1 MANQYFSYLPD
12 FEYVSRLS
20 GSNISD
26 YVRVKNLFKRT
37 KVNDTIFGDLTNFTK
52 YKIIGNERPDQ
63 VAYKIYGDSN
73 LDWLVMLT
81 NNILTYQDEWPL
93 QDNAFYNYLL
103 AKYGTEEKLIEV
115 HHYETQEVKSSL
127 GVTIVPKGLEVPSN
141 YSVTFY
147 DDGAMKT
154 ESLVDTITNYE
165 YEQKIQD
172 DRRNIFLLKTQY
184 LGLALETMEEVL
196 INEAGSS
203 QYVSDELSKGENIR
217 LYQ

>member
-63 VAYKIYGDSN
+63 VAFKIYGDSN

-93 QDNAFYNYLL
+93 QENAFYNYLL
-103 AKYGTEEKLIEV
+103 AKYGTEEKLLEV

-127 GVTIVPKGLEVPSN
+127 GVTIVPKGLEVPST

-154 ESLVDTITNYE
+154 ESLLDTITNYE

-172 DRRNIFLLKTQY
+172 DRRNIFLLKSQY
-184 LGLALETMEEVL
+184 LGIALETMEEVL
-196 INEAGSS
+196 ANEAGSS
-203 QYVSDELSKGENIR
+203 QYISDELSKGENIR

>member
-1 MANQYFSYLPD
+1 MYKRQ
-12 FEYVSRLS
+12 
-20 GSNISD
+20 D

-37 KVNDTIFGDLTNFTK
+37 KVNETIFGDLTNFTK

-63 VAYKIYGDSN
+63 VAFKIYGDSN

-103 AKYGTEEKLIEV
+103 AKYGTEEKLLEV

-127 GVTIVPKGLEVPSN
+127 GVTIVPKGLEVPST

-154 ESLVDTITNYE
+154 ESLIDTITNYE
-165 YEQKIQD
+165 YERKIQD

-196 INEAGSS
+196 ANESGSS
-203 QYVSDELSKGENIR
+203 QYVTDELSKGENIR

>member
-26 YVRVKNLFKRT
+26 YIRVKNLFKRT
-37 KVNDTIFGDLTNFTK
+37 KVNETIFGDLTNFTK

-63 VAYKIYGDSN
+63 VAFKIYGDSN

-81 NNILTYQDEWPL
+81 NNILNYQNEWPL
-93 QDNAFYNYLL
+93 PNDAFYDYLL
-103 AKYGTEEKLIEV
+103 SKYGTEEKMFSA
-115 HHYETQEVKSSL
+115 HHYETQEVKSSD
-127 GVTIVPKGLEVPSN
+127 GVIIVPKGLEVPST

-147 DDGAMKT
+147 DNGQMKT
-154 ESLVDTITNYE
+154 ESLLNTISNYQ

-172 DRRNIFLLKTQY
+172 DRRNIFLLRSQY
-184 LGLALETMEEVL
+184 LSLALETMEEAL
-196 INEAGSS
+196 ANESGSS

>member
-63 VAYKIYGDSN
+63 VAFKIYGDSN

-127 GVTIVPKGLEVPSN
+127 GVIIVPKGLEVPSN

-172 DRRNIFLLKTQY
+172 DRRNIFLLRRQY
-184 LGLALETMEEVL
+184 LSLALETMEEVL

>member
-172 DRRNIFLLKTQY
+172 DRRNIFLLRRQY
-184 LGLALETMEEVL
+184 LSLALETMEEVL
-196 INEAGSS
+196 VNEAGSS

>member
-172 DRRNIFLLKTQY
+172 DRRNIFLLRRQY
-184 LGLALETMEEVL
+184 LSLALETMEEVL

>member
-172 DRRNIFLLKTQY
+172 DRRNIFLLKRQF
-184 LGLALETMEEVL
+184 LSLALETMEEVL

>member
-37 KVNDTIFGDLTNFTK
+37 KVNETIFGDLTNFTK

-63 VAYKIYGDSN
+63 VAFKIYGDSN

-81 NNILTYQDEWPL
+81 NNILNYQNEWPL
-93 QDNAFYNYLL
+93 QNDAFYDYLL
-103 AKYGTEEKLIEV
+103 TKYGTEEKMFSA
-115 HHYETQEVKSSL
+115 HHYETQEVKSSD
-127 GVTIVPKGLEVPSN
+127 GVIIVPKGLEVPSN

-147 DDGAMKT
+147 DNGQMKT
-154 ESLVDTITNYE
+154 ESLLNTVSNYQ
-165 YEQKIQD
+165 YEQNIQD
-172 DRRNIFLLKTQY
+172 DRRNIFLLRRQY
-184 LGLALETMEEVL
+184 LSLALETMEEVL
-196 INEAGSS
+196 ANESGSS
-203 QYVSDELSKGENIR
+203 QYVSDELSRGENIR

>member
-1 MANQYFSYLPD
+1 MCIRD
-12 FEYVSRLS
+12 R
-20 GSNISD
+20 
-26 YVRVKNLFKRT
+26 
-37 KVNDTIFGDLTNFTK
+37 

-115 HHYETQEVKSSL
+115 HHYETQEVKSSF

-172 DRRNIFLLKTQY
+172 DRRNIFLLRRQY
-184 LGLALETMEEVL
+184 LSLALETMEEVL

>member
-63 VAYKIYGDSN
+63 VAFKIYGDSN

-172 DRRNIFLLKTQY
+172 DRRNIFLLRRQY
-184 LGLALETMEEVL
+184 LSLALETMEEVL

>member
-1 MANQYFSYLPD
+1 MANQYFSYLPNFD
-12 FEYVSRLS
+12 YVSRLS

-37 KVNDTIFGDLTNFTK
+37 KVNETIFGDLTNFTK

-63 VAYKIYGDSN
+63 VAFKIYGDSN

-81 NNILTYQDEWPL
+81 NNILNYQNEWPL
-93 QDNAFYNYLL
+93 QNDAFYDYLL
-103 AKYGTEEKLIEV
+103 SKYGTEEKMFSA
-115 HHYETQEVKSSL
+115 HHYETQEVKSSD
-127 GVTIVPKGLEVPSN
+127 GVIIVPKGLEVPST

-147 DDGAMKT
+147 DNGQMKT
-154 ESLVDTITNYE
+154 ESLLNTISNYQ

-172 DRRNIFLLKTQY
+172 DRRNIFLLRSQY
-184 LGLALETMEEVL
+184 LSLALETMEEAL
-196 INEAGSS
+196 ANESGSS
-203 QYVSDELSKGENIR
+203 QYVSDELSRGENIR

>member
-37 KVNDTIFGDLTNFTK
+37 KVNETIFGDLTNFTK

-63 VAYKIYGDSN
+63 VAFKIYGDSN

-81 NNILTYQDEWPL
+81 NNIINYQNEWPL
-93 QDNAFYNYLL
+93 PNDAFYDFLL
-103 AKYGTEEKLIEV
+103 AKYGTEEKMFSA
-115 HHYETQEVKSSL
+115 HHYETQEVKSSD
-127 GVTIVPKGLEVPSN
+127 GVTIVPQGLEVPST

-147 DDGAMKT
+147 DNGQMKT
-154 ESLVDTITNYE
+154 ESLLNTISNYQ

-184 LGLALETMEEVL
+184 IGLALETVEEVL
-196 INEAGSS
+196 ANQSGSS

>member
-20 GSNISD
+20 GSSISD
-26 YVRVKNLFKRT
+26 YVRVENLFKRT
-37 KVNDTIFGDLTNFTK
+37 KVNETIFGDLTNFTK

-63 VAYKIYGDSN
+63 VAFKIYGDSN

-81 NNILTYQDEWPL
+81 NNIVNYQNEWPMPS
-93 QDNAFYNYLL
+93 DAFFDYLL
-103 AKYGTEEKLIEV
+103 SKYGTEEKMFSV
-115 HHYETQEVKSSL
+115 HHYETQEVKSSD
-127 GVTIVPKGLEVPSN
+127 GVIIVPKGLEVPSN

-147 DDGAMKT
+147 DNDQMKT
-154 ESLVDTITNYE
+154 ESLVDTITNYD

-172 DRRNIFLLKTQY
+172 DRRNIFLLRRQY
-184 LGLALETMEEVL
+184 LSLALETMEEVL
-196 INEAGSS
+196 ANEAGSS
-203 QYVSDELSKGENIR
+203 QYVSDELSRGENIR

>member
-12 FEYVSRLS
+12 FDYVSRLS
-20 GSNISD
+20 GSQISD

-63 VAYKIYGDSN
+63 VAFKIYGDSN

-81 NNILTYQDEWPL
+81 NNIVNYQNEWPL
-93 QDNAFYNYLL
+93 PNDAFYDYLL
-103 AKYGTEEKLIEV
+103 VKYGTEEKMFSA
-115 HHYETQEVKSSL
+115 HHYETQEVKSSD
-127 GVTIVPKGLEVPSN
+127 GVTIVPQGLEVPSN

-147 DDGAMKT
+147 DNGQMKT
-154 ESLVDTITNYE
+154 ESLLNTVTNYE

-172 DRRNIFLLKTQY
+172 DRRNIFCF
-184 LGLALETMEEVL
+184 
-196 INEAGSS
+196 
-203 QYVSDELSKGENIR
+203 
-217 LYQ
+217 

>member
-63 VAYKIYGDSN
+63 VAFKIYGDSN

-115 HHYETQEVKSSL
+115 HHYETQEVKSSF

-165 YEQKIQD
+165 
-172 DRRNIFLLKTQY
+172 LS
-184 LGLALETMEEVL
+184 L
-196 INEAGSS
+196 IH
-203 QYVSDELSKGENIR
+203 I
-217 LYQ
+217 

>member
-63 VAYKIYGDSN
+63 VAFKIYGDSN

-103 AKYGTEEKLIEV
+103 AKYGTEEKLLEV

-154 ESLVDTITNYE
+154 ESLIDTITNYE
-165 YEQKIQD
+165 YERKIQD

-184 LGLALETMEEVL
+184 LGIALETMEDVL
-196 INEAGSS
+196 ANEPGSS

>member
-12 FEYVSRLS
+12 FDYVSRLS

-37 KVNDTIFGDLTNFTK
+37 KVNETIFGDLTNFTK

-63 VAYKIYGDSN
+63 VAFKIYGDSN

-81 NNILTYQDEWPL
+81 NNIVNYQNEWPM
-93 QDNAFYNYLL
+93 QNDAFYNYLL
-103 AKYGTEEKLIEV
+103 AKYGTEEKMFSV
-115 HHYETQEVKSSL
+115 HHYETQEVKSSD
-127 GVTIVPKGLEVPSN
+127 GVTIVPQGLEVPST

-147 DDGAMKT
+147 DNGQMKT
-154 ESLVDTITNYE
+154 ESLLNTISFYQ

-184 LGLALETMEEVL
+184 IGLALETVEEVL
-196 INEAGSS
+196 ANQSGSS

>member
-1 MANQYFSYLPD
+1 
-12 FEYVSRLS
+12 
-20 GSNISD
+20 
-26 YVRVKNLFKRT
+26 
-37 KVNDTIFGDLTNFTK
+37 
-52 YKIIGNERPDQ
+52 
-63 VAYKIYGDSN
+63 
-73 LDWLVMLT
+73 MLT

-154 ESLVDTITNYE
+154 ESLVDTITNNE

-172 DRRNIFLLKTQY
+172 DRRNIFLLRRQY
-184 LGLALETMEEVL
+184 LSLALETMEEVL
-196 INEAGSS
+196 ANESGSS

>member
-63 VAYKIYGDSN
+63 VAFKIYGDSN

-103 AKYGTEEKLIEV
+103 AKYGTEEKLLEV

-154 ESLVDTITNYE
+154 ESLIDTITNYE

-196 INEAGSS
+196 ANESGSS

>member
-20 GSNISD
+20 GSKISD

-63 VAYKIYGDSN
+63 VAFKIYGDSN

-103 AKYGTEEKLIEV
+103 AKYGTEEKLLEA

-147 DDGAMKT
+147 DEGAMKT
-154 ESLVDTITNYE
+154 ESLIDTITNYE

-196 INEAGSS
+196 ANESGSS

>member
-37 KVNDTIFGDLTNFTK
+37 KINDTIFGDLTNFTK

-63 VAYKIYGDSN
+63 VAFKIYGDSN

-81 NNILTYQDEWPL
+81 NNIVNYQNEWPL
-93 QDNAFYNYLL
+93 QEDAFYNYLIG
-103 AKYGTEEKLIEV
+103 KYGSEEKIFDV
-115 HHYETQEVKSSL
+115 HHYETKEVKSSL
-127 GVTIVPKGLEVPSN
+127 GVTIVPQGLEVPST

-147 DDGAMKT
+147 DNGQMKT
-154 ESLVDTITNYE
+154 ESLLDTVTNYE
-165 YEQKIQD
+165 YEQKIQN
-172 DRRNIFLLKTQY
+172 DRRNIFLLKTQF
-184 LGLALETMEEVL
+184 LSLALETVEDVL
-196 INEAGSS
+196 ANQSGSS
-203 QYVSDELSKGENIR
+203 QYVSDELSRGENIR

>member
-12 FEYVSRLS
+12 FDYVSRLS
-20 GSNISD
+20 GSQISD

-37 KVNDTIFGDLTNFTK
+37 KVNETIFGDLTNFTK

-63 VAYKIYGDSN
+63 VAFKIYGDSN

-81 NNILTYQDEWPL
+81 NNIVNYQNEWPL
-93 QDNAFYNYLL
+93 QNDAFYDYLL
-103 AKYGTEEKLIEV
+103 AKYGTEEKMFSV
-115 HHYETQEVKSSL
+115 HHYETQEVKSSD
-127 GVTIVPKGLEVPSN
+127 GVTIVPQGLEVPST

-147 DDGAMKT
+147 DNGQMKT
-154 ESLVDTITNYE
+154 ESLLNTISNYQ

-184 LGLALETMEEVL
+184 IGLALETVEEVL
-196 INEAGSS
+196 ANESGSS

>member
-37 KVNDTIFGDLTNFTK
+37 KVNETIFGDLTNFTK

-63 VAYKIYGDSN
+63 VAFKIYGDSN

-81 NNILTYQDEWPL
+81 NNILNYQNEWPMPS
-93 QDNAFYNYLL
+93 DAFFDYLL
-103 AKYGTEEKLIEV
+103 VKYGTEEKMFSA
-115 HHYETQEVKSSL
+115 HHYETQEVKSSD
-127 GVTIVPKGLEVPSN
+127 GVTIVPQGLEVPST

-147 DDGAMKT
+147 DNGQMKT
-154 ESLVDTITNYE
+154 ESLLNTISNYQ
-165 YEQKIQD
+165 YEQKLQD
-172 DRRNIFLLKTQY
+172 DRRNIFLLKRQY
-184 LGLALETMEEVL
+184 LSLALETVEEVL
-196 INEAGSS
+196 ANESGSS

>member
-63 VAYKIYGDSN
+63 VAFKIYGDSN

-103 AKYGTEEKLIEV
+103 AKYGTEEKLLEV
-115 HHYETQEVKSSL
+115 HHYETQEVKSSF

-196 INEAGSS
+196 INESGSS

>member
-12 FEYVSRLS
+12 FDYVSRLS
-20 GSNISD
+20 GSQISD

-37 KVNDTIFGDLTNFTK
+37 KVNETIFGDLTNFTK

-63 VAYKIYGDSN
+63 VAFKIYGDSN

-81 NNILTYQDEWPL
+81 NNIVNYQNEWPM
-93 QDNAFYNYLL
+93 QNDAFYNYLL
-103 AKYGTEEKLIEV
+103 AKYGTEEKMFSV
-115 HHYETQEVKSSL
+115 HHYETQEVKSSD
-127 GVTIVPKGLEVPSN
+127 GVTIVPQGLEVPST

-147 DDGAMKT
+147 DNGQMKT
-154 ESLVDTITNYE
+154 ESLLNTISFYQ

-184 LGLALETMEEVL
+184 IGLALETVEEVL
-196 INEAGSS
+196 ANQSGSS

>member
-63 VAYKIYGDSN
+63 VAFKIYGDSN

-172 DRRNIFLLKTQY
+172 DRRNIFLLRRQY
-184 LGLALETMEEVL
+184 LSLALETMEEVL
-196 INEAGSS
+196 VNEAGSS

>member
-63 VAYKIYGDSN
+63 VAFKIYGDSN

-196 INEAGSS
+196 ANESGSS